1 MDRKMDHELFN
12 FDTPEPTKNDTLEQV
27 KIATS
32 SNTIYVASTPSPASR
47 NTGNAK
53 KLKQTPSTC
62 NKIGKK
68 LSSETDS
75 YGF

>member
-1 MDRKMDHELFN
+1 
-12 FDTPEPTKNDTLEQV
+12 
-27 KIATS
+27 
-32 SNTIYVASTPSPASR
+32 VASTPSPASR
-47 NTGNAK
+47 NTGNK
-53 KLKQTPSTC
+53 EKLKQTPSTC